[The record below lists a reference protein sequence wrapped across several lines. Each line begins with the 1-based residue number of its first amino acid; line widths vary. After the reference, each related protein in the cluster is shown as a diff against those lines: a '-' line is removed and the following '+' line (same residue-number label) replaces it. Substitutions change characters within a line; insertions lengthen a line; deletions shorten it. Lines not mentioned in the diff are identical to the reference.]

1 MKYQKHSSLVFLT
14 ILLLLPA
21 LCCAG
26 PLADFEAKLELY
38 RNDKLHGEMVFK
50 LTTGDKH
57 WTMHSSTEGTRGV
70 ASWLG
75 LKESST
81 GEGDWFEG
89 EARPL
94 RYERNVR
101 IIKKMHWSA
110 EFDWDNGVVHT
121 VYPDGESTLQLK
133 PGVVDES
140 AIGLRVRAGLKN
152 GENEWFL
159 DLVDEEKI
167 EEAHFRTRS
176 VENLQTALGCMQVHV
191 VEKVRWEGNPRYTRT
206 YYAAE
211 HEFTPVLLEHGKY
224 DGDHIEGRVVSLT
237 VDGKPVAAGPDC
249 PP

>member
-1 MKYQKHSSLVFLT
+1 MKDHKHNFLVFLA
-14 ILLLLPA
+14 ISLLFPV
-21 LCCAG
+21 LCSAG
-26 PLADFEAKLELY
+26 QLSDFEVKLELY
-38 RNDKLHGEMVFK
+38 RNDKLHGEMIFK
-50 LTTGDKH
+50 LTTTDDR
-57 WTMHSSTEGTRGV
+57 WTMQSSTEGTKGV

-81 GEGDWFEG
+81 GEGDWFAG

-101 IIKKMHWSA
+101 VIKKMHWSA
-110 EFDWDNGVVHT
+110 DFDWDKGVVHT

-133 PGVVDES
+133 PGMVDES

-152 GENEWFL
+152 GEDEWFL

-176 VENLQTALGCMQVHV
+176 VESVQTALGCMKVHV

-206 YYAAE
+206 YYAAD
-211 HEFTPVLLEHGKY
+211 HEFAPVLLEHGKY
-224 DGDHIEGRVVSLT
+224 DGDHVEGRVVSLT
-237 VDGKPVAAGPDC
+237 VNGKPVAAGPNC

>member
-1 MKYQKHSSLVFLT
+1 MKNHKYG
-14 ILLLLPA
+14 LLLFFAILPVFPA
-21 LCCAG
+21 LCSAG
-26 PLADFEAKLELY
+26 QLADFEAKLELY
-38 RNDKLHGEMVFK
+38 RNDKLHGEMIFK
-50 LTTGDKH
+50 LTTGNDR
-57 WTMHSSTEGTRGV
+57 WTMQSSTEGTKGV

-101 IIKKMHWSA
+101 VIKKMHWSA
-110 EFDWDNGVVHT
+110 EFDWDKGIVHT

-152 GENEWFL
+152 GEDEWFL

-176 VENLQTALGCMQVHV
+176 VENVQTALGCMKVHV

-206 YYAAE
+206 YYAAD
-211 HEFTPVLLEHGKY
+211 HEFAPVLLEHGKY

-237 VDGKPVAAGPDC
+237 INGKPVAAGPDC